1 MVSFHGTQTLQF
13 VTLINLSSNLA
24 ETKMS
29 ERVFQKKKRWARESA
44 IERERGGTAKDNHI
58 DTHHRRKWG
67 ILEKRVQQGATN
79 WIILFGY
86 VSNSNDN
93 NDNDKLK

>member
-29 ERVFQKKKRWARESA
+29 ERERNR
-44 IERERGGTAKDNHI
+44 ERERRNRQGQPHRHSPSSEVRYFGKKGPTRCHQLNHI
-58 DTHHRRKWG
+58 VW
-67 ILEKRVQQGATN
+67 LC
-79 WIILFGY
+79 
-86 VSNSNDN
+86 
-93 NDNDKLK
+93 